1 MALSKNKPMKSK
13 QREVELMEK
22 IVEALTKLLPEDAVT
37 EVSEA
42 VKLELEKA
50 KQECEQEY
58 NSKLEEAYAELSKEL
73 KGTEETALQGYQ
85 EAYAIIEDL
94 RKRLEVQQKEFESS
108 MEEGYEEAYQMLQAE
123 KAKNENIEVEMYEQ
137 FNQKLS
143 EMKEYMVDKVD
154 AFLQFKGQELYESAR
169 REIVNDPRT
178 AEQKVVLDKVVECVS
193 DYISDEDYTNVVNSR
208 LSDAEKKIEELKSQT
223 KILEARN
230 IRLSTENNKLNE
242 SVRKAE
248 QMINEQVKEEKQ
260 ERAEKAKN
268 AQGRGRAVNDPELVA
283 EWSNNKPVEKKENV
297 DTTLVESLD
306 PEFLRQMQV
315 LAGTKAGE

>member
-1 MALSKNKPMKSK
+1 MKSK

-42 VKLELEKA
+42 VKVELEKA
-50 KQECEQEY
+50 KQEYEQEY

-169 REIVNDPRT
+169 REILNDPSM
-178 AEQKVVLDKVVECVS
+178 AEQKVVLDRVVECVS
-193 DYISDEDYTNVVNSR
+193 DYISDEDYSSVVNSK

-248 QMINEQVKEEKQ
+248 QVLNEQVKEEKQ

-315 LAGTKAGE
+315 LAGTKADE

>member
-1 MALSKNKPMKSK
+1 
-13 QREVELMEK
+13 MEK
-22 IVEALTKLLPEDAVT
+22 IVEALTKLLPEDSVKDI
-37 EVSEA
+37 SEA
-42 VKLELEKA
+42 VKTELEKA
-50 KQECEQEY
+50 KQECEQEF

-73 KGTEETALQGYQ
+73 KGTEQTALQGYQ

-94 RKRLEVQQKEFESS
+94 RKRLEVQQTEFEAS
-108 MEEGYEEAYQMLQAE
+108 MEEGYEEAYQMLTAE

-154 AFLQFKGQELYESAR
+154 AFLQYKGQELYETAR

-178 AEQKVVLDKVVECVS
+178 AEQKVVLDRVVECVS
-193 DYISDEDYTNVVNSR
+193 DYISDEDFTSAVNSK
-208 LSDAEKKIEELKSQT
+208 LSSAEKKIEELKGQT

-242 SVRKAE
+242 AVREAKQVITE
-248 QMINEQVKEEKQ
+248 SVKEEKQ

-268 AQGRGRAVNDPELVA
+268 AQGRGRTVNDPELVA
-283 EWSNNKPVEKKENV
+283 EWSNNKTVEKKETV

-315 LAGTKAGE
+315 LAGTKASE

>member
-1 MALSKNKPMKSK
+1 
-13 QREVELMEK
+13 MEK
-22 IVEALTKLLPEDAVT
+22 IVEALTKLLPEDSVN

-42 VKLELEKA
+42 VKTELEKA
-50 KQECEQEY
+50 KQEYEQEF

-73 KGTEETALQGYQ
+73 KETENTAYQGYQ

-94 RKRLEVQQKEFESS
+94 RKRLDVQQREFEST
-108 MEEGYEEAYQMLQAE
+108 MEEGYEEAYQMLQTE
-123 KAKNENIEVEMYEQ
+123 KAKNENLEVEMYEE
-137 FNQKLS
+137 FNSKLS
-143 EMKEYMVDKVD
+143 EMKEYMVDKID
-154 AFLQFKGQELYESAR
+154 AFLQYKGEELYEAAR
-169 REIVNDPRT
+169 KEIVNDPAV
-178 AEQKVVLDKVVECVS
+178 AEQRVVLDRVLECVS
-193 DYISDEDYTNVVNSR
+193 DYISDEQYNGVVNSK
-208 LSDAEKKIEELKSQT
+208 LSEAEKKIEELKSQT

-248 QMINEQVKEEKQ
+248 QVLTESVKEEKQ
-260 ERAEKAKN
+260 ERVEKAKN
-268 AQGRGRAVNDPELVA
+268 VQGRGRAVNDSELVA
-283 EWSNNKPVEKKENV
+283 EWNNNDKSVEKKEDV

>member
-1 MALSKNKPMKSK
+1 
-13 QREVELMEK
+13 MEK

-42 VKLELEKA
+42 VKVELEKA
-50 KQECEQEY
+50 KQEYEQEY

-169 REIVNDPRT
+169 REILNDPSM
-178 AEQKVVLDKVVECVS
+178 AEQKVVLDRVVECVS
-193 DYISDEDYTNVVNSR
+193 DYISDEDYSSVVNSK

-248 QMINEQVKEEKQ
+248 QVLNEQVKEEKQ

-315 LAGTKAGE
+315 LAGTKADE

>member
-1 MALSKNKPMKSK
+1 
-13 QREVELMEK
+13 MEK
-22 IVEALTKLLPEDAVT
+22 IVEALTKLLPEDAVN

-42 VKLELEKA
+42 VKVELEKA
-50 KQECEQEY
+50 KQECEQEF

-73 KGTEETALQGYQ
+73 KTTEETALQGYQ

-94 RKRLEVQQKEFESS
+94 RKRLGVQQKEFETS

-123 KAKNENIEVEMYEQ
+123 KSKNENLEVEMYEQ

-154 AFLQFKGQELYESAR
+154 AFLQYKGQEFYEAAR
-169 REIVNDPRT
+169 REIVNDPRM
-178 AEQKVVLDKVVECVS
+178 AEQKVILDRVVETVS
-193 DYISDEDYTNVVNSR
+193 DYISDEDYTNVVNSK
-208 LSDAEKKIEELKSQT
+208 LLNAEKKIEELKGQT

-248 QMINEQVKEEKQ
+248 QVLNEQVKEEKQ
-260 ERAEKAKN
+260 ERVEKAKN

-283 EWSNNKPVEKKENV
+283 EWSDNKSTEKKENV

-315 LAGTKAGE
+315 LAGTKASE

>member
-1 MALSKNKPMKSK
+1 
-13 QREVELMEK
+13 MEK

-50 KQECEQEY
+50 KQECEQEF

-73 KGTEETALQGYQ
+73 KATEETGLQGYQ

-94 RKRLEVQQKEFESS
+94 RKRLEVQQKEFETS
-108 MEEGYEEAYQMLQAE
+108 MEEGYEEAYQMLQSE
-123 KAKNENIEVEMYEQ
+123 KSKNENLEVEMYDQ

-143 EMKEYMVDKVD
+143 EMKEYMVEKIDN
-154 AFLQFKGQELYESAR
+154 FLSYKGQELYENAR
-169 REIVNDPRT
+169 REILNDPRM
-178 AEQKVVLDKVVECVS
+178 AEQKVVLDRVLECVS
-193 DYISDEDYTNVVNSR
+193 DYISDADYTNIVNKK
-208 LSDAEKKIEELKSQT
+208 LSDTEKKVEELKSQT

-248 QMINEQVKEEKQ
+248 QVLNEQVKEEKQ
-260 ERAEKAKN
+260 ERVEKAKN
-268 AQGRGRAVNDPELVA
+268 AQGRGRTVNDPELVA
-283 EWSNNKPVEKKENV
+283 EWSGNKPVEKKENV

-306 PEFLRQMQV
+306 PDFLHQMQV
-315 LAGTKAGE
+315 LAGTKASE

>member
-1 MALSKNKPMKSK
+1 MKSK

-73 KGTEETALQGYQ
+73 KGTEETALKGYQ

-154 AFLQFKGQELYESAR
+154 AFLQFKGQELYEAAR

-178 AEQKVVLDKVVECVS
+178 AEQKVVLDRVVECVS

-283 EWSNNKPVEKKENV
+283 EWSDNKTVEKKENV

-315 LAGTKAGE
+315 LAGTKASE

>member
-1 MALSKNKPMKSK
+1 MKSK

-178 AEQKVVLDKVVECVS
+178 AEQKVVLDRVVECVS

-208 LSDAEKKIEELKSQT
+208 LTDAEKKIEELKSQT

-268 AQGRGRAVNDPELVA
+268 AQGRGRTVSDPELVA
-283 EWSNNKPVEKKENV
+283 EWSGNKPVEKKDNV

-306 PEFLRQMQV
+306 PEFLHQMQV
-315 LAGTKAGE
+315 LAGTKASE

>member
-1 MALSKNKPMKSK
+1 
-13 QREVELMEK
+13 MEK
-22 IVEALTKLLPEDAVT
+22 IVEALTKLLPEDAIT

-42 VKLELEKA
+42 VKTELEKA
-50 KQECEQEY
+50 KQEYEQEF

-73 KGTEETALQGYQ
+73 KDTETTAYQGYQ

-94 RKRLEVQQKEFESS
+94 RKRLDVQQREFEST
-108 MEEGYEEAYQMLQAE
+108 MEEGYEEAYQMLQTE
-123 KAKNENIEVEMYEQ
+123 KSKNENLEVEMYEE
-137 FNQKLS
+137 FNNKLS
-143 EMKEYMVDKVD
+143 EMKEYMVDKLD
-154 AFLQFKGQELYESAR
+154 AFLQYKGEELYEAAR
-169 REIVNDPRT
+169 KEIINDPVV
-178 AEQKVVLDKVVECVS
+178 AEQRVVLDRVLECVS
-193 DYISDEDYTNVVNSR
+193 DYISDEQYTGVVNSK

-248 QMINEQVKEEKQ
+248 QVITESVKEEKQ
-260 ERAEKAKN
+260 ERVEKAKN
-268 AQGRGRAVNDPELVA
+268 VQGRGRAVNDSELVA
-283 EWSNNKPVEKKENV
+283 EWNGNAKSVEKKENV

-315 LAGTKAGE
+315 LAGTKASE